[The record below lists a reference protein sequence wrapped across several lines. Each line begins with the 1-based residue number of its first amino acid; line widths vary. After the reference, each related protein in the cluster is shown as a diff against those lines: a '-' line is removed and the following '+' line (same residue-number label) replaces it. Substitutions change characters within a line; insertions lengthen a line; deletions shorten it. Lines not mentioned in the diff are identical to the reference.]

1 VVFSSGP
8 AVIEAI
14 YAGRLDL
21 AYVGPAPAIN
31 GFIRSEGREIVILA
45 GCANNGV
52 AIVARP
58 DSGIH
63 SFDDLAGRRVAVP
76 SIGNTQFLSATTFLG
91 ALETSGTSSGGAAR
105 RGTILPVSSADAEI
119 LLAKGQVDAAW
130 LPEPWAA
137 RLEHEGKAVVVAE
150 ERDLW
155 PGRQFPA
162 AVVVG
167 RRQFVGQHPQL
178 VARFL
183 EIHRQS
189 CEALT
194 RETTS
199 SAALIGD
206 ELARLTHKRFPAAV
220 IGRGLARLDF
230 SPAVPEQ
237 QLEEVY
243 RMAVGCGFLRRS
255 HVGFTPQIFLRSI
268 MSVGTAPVAA
278 AVPDAAAPA
287 HDWTMADTRK
297 GR

>member
-1 VVFSSGP
+1 MVFSSGP

-31 GFIRSEGREIVILA
+31 GFIRSEGQEIVVLA

-63 SFDDLAGRRVAVP
+63 SFDDLAGQRVAVP
-76 SIGNTQFLSATTFLG
+76 SIGNTQFLSATTFLS
-91 ALETSGTSSGGAAR
+91 ALETSRTSSGRAAQHV
-105 RGTILPVSSADAEI
+105 TILPVSSANAEI

-130 LPEPWAA
+130 LPEPWPA

-162 AVVVG
+162 AVVVA
-167 RRQFVGQHPQL
+167 RREFASQHPEL

-183 EIHRQS
+183 EIHRQA

-194 RETTS
+194 GETTS
-199 SAALIGD
+199 SVALIGD
-206 ELARLTHKRFPAAV
+206 ELARLTHKRFSAAV
-220 IGRGLARLDF
+220 IERGLARLDF

-243 RMAVGCGFLRRS
+243 RMAVRCGFLRRS
-255 HVGFTPQIFLRSI
+255 RIGFSPQIFLRSN
-268 MSVGTAPVAA
+268 MGAGTAPVA
-278 AVPDAAAPA
+278 VTGAAAPA
-287 HDWTMADTRK
+287 HDRTMADTRK